1 MGGTGSQPGCELHLR
16 SMSLINL
23 QPALS
28 AAVSSDTSL
37 TAHALGNFSSLLWFF
52 GIDRMSD
59 LDPRKVVKRTSSSLG
74 KIVLYDVAIMV
85 SPFELQII
93 RALLTNATGV
103 QNLLSNNAMQL
114 LMQQIYAAN
123 YSVGSNGNVLL
134 LEGDISLSTL
144 ALYEGRRS
152 LTSGS
157 AIPGDVLFPTFN
169 WFGISGRNVILTA
182 SNATI
187 SSNATFGSFFPK
199 TSAPQDSPII
209 GKAVN
214 PYTDPSALIASP
226 STTTILP
233 SPTPSSTFGQWQL
246 ALVISLPL
254 AGALAIMVAFT
265 AWFRHSRRRQKEP
278 MKVCQRTNFRFV
290 FPFHRSY
297 LNSYIHLSSDHSG
310 CNARPC
316 AQGRIHS
323 IQSCQFIRASQR
335 WGFTHHKSQCSQ
347 LQ

>member
-1 MGGTGSQPGCELHLR
+1 MSLMYTGGHVIVGGNGSQPGCELHLR

-28 AAVSSDTSL
+28 AAVTSDTSL
-37 TAHALGNFSSLLWFF
+37 TVHALGNFSSLLWFF

-74 KIVLYDVAIMV
+74 KIILYDVAIMV

-93 RALLTNATGV
+93 RALLTNATAV

-123 YSVGSNGNVLL
+123 YSIGSYGNVLL
-134 LEGDISLSTL
+134 LDGDISLTTL
-144 ALYEGRRS
+144 SLYEGRRS

-157 AIPGDVLFPTFN
+157 AIPGDILFPTFN

-209 GKAVN
+209 GKTVN
-214 PYTDPSALIASP
+214 PYTEPSALIVSLPAP
-226 STTTILP
+226 LLP
-233 SPTPSSTFGQWQL
+233 SPSPSSSLGQWQL

-254 AGALAIMVAFT
+254 AGALAIMAAVT
-265 AWFRHSRRRQKEP
+265 AWLRHSRQRRNDP
-278 MKVCQRTNFRFV
+278 VKVGVLKDKYVTCISISSIISTKC
-290 FPFHRSY
+290 
-297 LNSYIHLSSDHSG
+297 IHVLSSDHT
-310 CNARPC
+310 CP
-316 AQGRIHS
+316 I
-323 IQSCQFIRASQR
+323 
-335 WGFTHHKSQCSQ
+335 
-347 LQ
+347 L